1 MARGGVA
8 TYLGLFPVA
17 AASPAPDP
25 PARPSCAVAP
35 AKGEEGA
42 EPLWVTV
49 FTWGIS
55 EETALFSSPDHQSPG
70 SRAANGVNP
79 TPCPHCTSL
88 SQRRDMSP
96 AHLSS

>member
-79 TPCPHCTSL
+79 TQVLTA
-88 SQRRDMSP
+88 P
-96 AHLSS
+96 ASVREET